1 MWDSWC
7 VNVNSYV
14 FCAVITIPLLLSIVK
29 LQKFKGYH
37 QLNCTF
43 PFFQLWRN
51 MNIVIWYNN
60 YMVAKSL
67 CGELLD
73 VFVSFSIWSAY
84 YTFLLS
90 SQLSTSIHW
99 PSPTVLSMKPIYF
112 TFLPSS
118 QLTTSIHWLL
128 SSTVMSMWS
137 TDHTFYLVVS

>member
-29 LQKFKGYH
+29 LQKPKGYH

-51 MNIVIWYNN
+51 MYIIIWYNN

-67 CGELLD
+67 CGQLLD
-73 VFVSFSIWSAY
+73 LFVPFSIRSLYFVHLIITASGC
-84 YTFLLS
+84 TFGIFKLFFNLHFDDS
-90 SQLSTSIHW
+90 LQNHIVSTYIRYVFKGN
-99 PSPTVLSMKPIYF
+99 TR
-112 TFLPSS
+112 
-118 QLTTSIHWLL
+118 
-128 SSTVMSMWS
+128 
-137 TDHTFYLVVS
+137 